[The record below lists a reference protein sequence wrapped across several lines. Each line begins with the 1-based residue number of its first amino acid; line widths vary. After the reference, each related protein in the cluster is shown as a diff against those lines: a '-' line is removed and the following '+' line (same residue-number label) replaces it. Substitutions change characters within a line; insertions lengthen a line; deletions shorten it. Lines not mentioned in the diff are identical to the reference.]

1 MSDNPAVPAEPAAP
15 AAPAV
20 PATQTQTVEVGP
32 YEQTTTEPVRLPDD
46 HPLVK
51 TLAAQKASIADL
63 KSKVSDQRTD
73 AERIADLE
81 KQVAG
86 SQLDALRFKVA
97 SKYGISD
104 TDIDTFLTGTDED
117 TLTRQ
122 AQRLAELSKASTTPT
137 GAYVPQSGHQPSAP
151 ALNSDELENALRRK
165 LGIPT

>member
-1 MSDNPAVPAEPAAP
+1 MSDNSAVPAEPAAP
-15 AAPAV
+15 EVPAAPATPTPSAV
-20 PATQTQTVEVGP
+20 PSSQPAD
-32 YEQTTTEPVRLPDD
+32 PVRLPDD

-51 TLAAQKASIADL
+51 TLAAQKATIADL
-63 KSKVSDQRTD
+63 KTKVSDQRTD
-73 AERIADLE
+73 ADRIADLE

-97 SKYGISD
+97 SKHGISD

-122 AQRLAELSKASTTPT
+122 AQRLAELSKASATPT